1 MPARPQIFIP
11 NGHYHIYNRGHNK
24 NPIFLQTKDYQRY
37 LKRLEEYL
45 KKHEVTL
52 LCYCLMPNHVHL
64 LMRQNGDEPIER
76 FIHRLHTAYTMYFN
90 IKYERIGAVF
100 QGRFKAKLIETDE
113 YLIHVSRYIHLNPLE
128 ILHVQGPALKLDKYP
143 WSSLKEYQNSAYKIC
158 DTYIVLGYFEGSK
171 QSLPEQ
177 KYQKFVENMINR
189 VDNITLES
197 ISAGNAI
204 FPEVSSLKARP

>member
-45 KKHEVTL
+45 KKHDVAL

-64 LMRQNGDEPIER
+64 LMRQNGDESIER

-90 IKYERIGAVF
+90 KKYERIGAVF

-128 ILHVQGPALKLDKYP
+128 ILRAQGPALRLDKYP
-143 WSSLKEYQNSAYKIC
+143 WSSLKEYQNS
-158 DTYIVLGYFEGSK
+158 VF
-171 QSLPEQ
+171 
-177 KYQKFVENMINR
+177 
-189 VDNITLES
+189 
-197 ISAGNAI
+197 
-204 FPEVSSLKARP
+204 